1 MQEILRDAFQRRYGV
16 GAFNIVNDLTM
27 RAVLAAA
34 AETQSPVIVQV
45 SVKTVKQMGAK
56 LIQLMFGE
64 MARRLHVPATL
75 HLDHCSD
82 RGVIEDC
89 IQAGWKSVLFD
100 ASLLPYEEN
109 LAQTTEVVARA
120 HLCGVAVEG
129 ELEAVKGVEDDFG
142 SDGEVPVVPL
152 DQAVAF
158 MSATGIDSFA
168 PAIGTAHGLYTR
180 EPKINFERVSEIVA
194 ALPLPLV
201 VHGGTGLSGPVI
213 QELIRRGAV
222 KINLSTQLK
231 ITFTNSLRDVFNRQ
245 VEEHEPLKL
254 LGAVEKNV
262 QAMAANFMGVIGSEG
277 KAA

>member
-34 AETQSPVIVQV
+34 EQTRSPVIVQV

-64 MARRLHVPATL
+64 MARHLQVPATL
-75 HLDHCSD
+75 HLDHCPD
-82 RGVIEDC
+82 RAVINEC

-100 ASLLPYEEN
+100 ASSLRYEDN
-109 LAQTTEVVARA
+109 LAQTKEVVERA

-129 ELEAVKGVEDDFG
+129 ELEAVKGVEDGFG
-142 SDGEVPVVPL
+142 SDDEAPVVPL

-158 MSATGIDSFA
+158 MRATGIDSFA
-168 PAIGTAHGLYTR
+168 PAIGTAHGVYHR
-180 EPKINFERVSEIVA
+180 EPKINFDRVSEIVE

-201 VHGGTGLSGPVI
+201 VHGGTGLGDNVI

-231 ITFTNSLRDVFNRQ
+231 ITFTNSLRTVLNDHPD
-245 VEEHEPLKL
+245 EHEPLKL

-262 QAMAANFMGVIGSEG
+262 QNMAADFMRAIGSEG